1 MTNIEYI
8 QSGLDII
15 DDISP
20 KILTRKASTKG
31 LTKNDHK
38 LWKNYHSWD
47 NIKWDMILCAALT
60 VIEQAPEYVTEHQHK
75 MIITAA
81 EALNKYWDDNPRC
94 LDTKMFYKM
103 ETMKHWAWGAINS
116 IVEVVDQ
123 INKNR
128 IVNAEALKYKIQDN
142 LFERK

>member
-38 LWKNYHSWD
+38 LWKNYHIWD

-60 VIEQAPEYVTEHQHK
+60 VIEQAP
-75 MIITAA
+75 
-81 EALNKYWDDNPRC
+81 
-94 LDTKMFYKM
+94 
-103 ETMKHWAWGAINS
+103 
-116 IVEVVDQ
+116 
-123 INKNR
+123 
-128 IVNAEALKYKIQDN
+128 
-142 LFERK
+142 